1 MDFFESQEV
10 ARRNTLKLVLLFLL
24 AIISLVAIT
33 NVLVVLILGFTQAD
47 PASGAPLAAE
57 PAELLQRL
65 DWRVFAWI
73 SLAVVG
79 VVGLGSLYKIS
90 SLSGG
95 GARVA
100 EMMQARLLVTG
111 SNDPD
116 ERKVLNV
123 VEEMAIASGTPVPP
137 VYVMEEDAINAF
149 AAGYSPSDAVIG
161 VTRGAIRKLSRDELQ
176 GVIAH
181 EFSHILHGDMRLN
194 IRLIGILYGIMVL
207 GFMGYY
213 LMRSA
218 AFSRRSRNG
227 GQIIFLGLGLVVIG
241 FAGTFFGNLIK
252 SAVSRQREYLADAS
266 AVQYTRNPQG
276 IAGALKRIGADSQGS
291 VLENPGASEISHA
304 LFGNGVKSG
313 FNAMFATHPPLKK
326 RIQRIQPS
334 WDGSFDVV
342 EEPQHSA
349 DQPAPADSGGGQ
361 RRDATLAVLAGVAMG
376 RMGNPGPDELAYAR
390 RLHARLPGVLLE
402 AAHQPWAA
410 RALVYRLQLA
420 DSESVRQAQLLH
432 LQRKADNGV
441 YEEVTALL
449 QAADPEPEQ
458 RLVLVNIALSALRQ
472 LSLPQYRLFMENLR
486 VLESLDSEA
495 GLERWAVQRIVT
507 HELGSVFSKA
517 GRAHGRL
524 KLKSVNDEVA
534 VLLSWLAH
542 AGEEARD
549 ADAAFNEAV
558 AQLGV
563 MGLTRLPPEAL
574 SLEQLDEAMER
585 LSRMKPLL
593 KPRLLKAC
601 AAGIAADGVATA
613 SEQAL
618 FRAVAE
624 IIDCPMP
631 PLDVSSSGEAQ
642 A

>member
-10 ARRNTLKLVLLFLL
+10 ARRNTLKLVVLFLL

-33 NVLVVLILGFTQAD
+33 NLLVIVTLGLTQAD
-47 PASGAPLAAE
+47 PASGAPVAAE
-57 PAELLQRL
+57 PVDLLQRL
-65 DWRVFAWI
+65 DWRIFAWI
-73 SLAVVG
+73 SVAVIG

-100 EMMQARLLVTG
+100 EMMQARLLVDG
-111 SNDPD
+111 NNDPD
-116 ERKVLNV
+116 EKKVLNV

-137 VYVMEEDAINAF
+137 VYVMEEEAINAF

-207 GFMGYY
+207 GLMGYY

-266 AVQYTRNPQG
+266 AVQYTRNPRG
-276 IAGALKRIGADSQGS
+276 IAGALKRIGADAQGS

-313 FNAMFATHPPLKK
+313 FNAMFATHPPLEQ
-326 RIQRIQPS
+326 RIQRIEPD
-334 WDGSFDVV
+334 WDGSFESVD
-342 EEPQHSA
+342 EPRESA
-349 DQPAPADSGGGQ
+349 EQPAAGDSGDGQ

-390 RLHARLPGVLLE
+390 KLHGRLPPALMQ

-420 DSESVRQAQLLH
+420 DSESVREAQLLH
-432 LQRKADNGV
+432 LQREADKGV
-441 YEEVTALL
+441 YEEVMALL
-449 QAADPEPEQ
+449 QAADPEPEH
-458 RLVLVNIALSALRQ
+458 RLVLVNIALAALRQ
-472 LSLPQYRLFMENLR
+472 LSPPQYRLFRKNLG

-507 HELGSVFSKA
+507 HELAAVFDRA
-517 GRAHGRL
+517 GRSGGRL
-524 KLKSVNDEVA
+524 KLADVRNETT

-542 AGEEARD
+542 AGGRARD
-549 ADAAFNEAV
+549 ADVAFREAME
-558 AQLGV
+558 ALEEGD
-563 MGLTRLPPEAL
+563 LTRLPPEEL
-574 SLEQLDEAMER
+574 TLEKLDEAMEKLAR
-585 LSRMKPLL
+585 LKPLL

-601 AAGIAADGVATA
+601 AAGIAADGIATPG
-613 SEQAL
+613 EQAL

-631 PLDVSSSGEAQ
+631 PLNVPPSGPAQ